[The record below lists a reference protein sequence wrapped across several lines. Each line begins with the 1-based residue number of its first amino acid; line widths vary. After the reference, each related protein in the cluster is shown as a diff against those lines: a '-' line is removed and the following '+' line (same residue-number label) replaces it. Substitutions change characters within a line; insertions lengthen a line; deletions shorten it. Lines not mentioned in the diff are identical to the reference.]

1 MRKPSSEIGEFVRSE
16 RRALGWTQEHVALYA
31 GVSRNFVGDLEAGK
45 PTLQVDSVDL
55 VLGLFGKRL
64 GLVDAARVR
73 R

>member
-1 MRKPSSEIGEFVRSE
+1 MRKSSSEIGEFVRSE
-16 RRALGWTQEHVALYA
+16 RRALGWTQEQVALYA

-73 R
+73 